1 MLNCAIISRNFEGK
15 GANDMRKFFIAV
27 SLCFILMFG
36 GEAEAADYYSA
47 IYQTVNRYNGN
58 EVECDWITRAILYA
72 SSEYQVD
79 PILITSIMEAESN
92 FNFNATSP
100 VGAIGLMQLM
110 PSTAASLGVNPYNP
124 LENIIGGT
132 IYIKNQLGRFKNWGA
147 YSVTDAVAAYN
158 AGPGAVEKHG
168 GVPNYSETVHYVI
181 KVANNYK
188 NLLTLIQT

>member
-1 MLNCAIISRNFEGK
+1 MKLLKLMQRILIVGFISVAFLSGGK
-15 GANDMRKFFIAV
+15 
-27 SLCFILMFG
+27 
-36 GEAEAADYYSA
+36 AEAVDYYSA

-79 PILITSIMEAESN
+79 PILITSIMEAESE
-92 FNFNATSP
+92 FNFRATSP
-100 VGAIGLMQLM
+100 VGAVGLMQLM
-110 PSTAASLGVNPYNP
+110 PSTAAGLGVNPHNP

-132 IYIKNQLGRFKNWGA
+132 IYIKNQLGRFQGWGA

-181 KVANNYK
+181 KVSFELDSVLKK
-188 NLLTLIQT
+188 NLRG

>member
-1 MLNCAIISRNFEGK
+1 MNIFKRLIFAVTFGIAIFT
-15 GANDMRKFFIAV
+15 
-27 SLCFILMFG
+27 G
-36 GEAEAADYYSA
+36 GTSNAEAVDYYSA

-58 EVECDWITRAILYA
+58 EVECDWIARAILYA

-79 PILITSIMEAESN
+79 PILITAIMEAESN
-92 FNFNATSP
+92 FDFHARSS

-110 PSTAASLGVNPYNP
+110 PETAQAIGVNPHNP

-132 IYIKNQLGRFKNWGA
+132 IYIKNQLGRFQDWGA

-168 GVPNYSETVHYVI
+168 GVPNYAETVQYVI
-181 KVANNYK
+181 NVARNYK
-188 NLLTLIQT
+188 NLLSLIQS

>member
-1 MLNCAIISRNFEGK
+1 M
-15 GANDMRKFFIAV
+15 KFLKFCKRVMIAV
-27 SLCFILMFG
+27 VLSVALMTG
-36 GEAEAADYYSA
+36 GEAEAVDYYSA
-47 IYQTVNRYNGN
+47 IYQTINRYNGN

-79 PILITSIMEAESN
+79 PILITAIMEAESN
-92 FNFNATSP
+92 FDFHATSP
-100 VGAIGLMQLM
+100 VGAVGLMQLM
-110 PSTAASLGVNPYNP
+110 PSTAAGLGVNPHNP

-132 IYIKNQLGRFKNWGA
+132 IYIKNQLGRFKDWGA

-188 NLLTLIQT
+188 NLLTLIQS

>member
-1 MLNCAIISRNFEGK
+1 MKIFKRLAVAVIMSVAILAGGNSVE
-15 GANDMRKFFIAV
+15 AV
-27 SLCFILMFG
+27 
-36 GEAEAADYYSA
+36 DYYSG
-47 IYQTVNRYNGN
+47 IYQTVSRYNSN

-79 PILITSIMEAESN
+79 PILITAIMEAESN
-92 FNFNATSP
+92 FNFHARSP

-110 PSTAASLGVNPYNP
+110 PETARAIGVNPHNP

-132 IYIKNQLGRFKNWGA
+132 IYIKNQLGRFQDWGA

-168 GVPNYSETVHYVI
+168 GVPNYSETVQYVI
-181 KVANNYK
+181 NVARNYK
-188 NLLTLIQT
+188 NLLTLIQS

>member
-1 MLNCAIISRNFEGK
+1 MKKLFL
-15 GANDMRKFFIAV
+15 AV
-27 SLCFILMFG
+27 SLCFMLMFG

-58 EVECDWITRAILYA
+58 EIECDWITRAILYA

-92 FNFNATSP
+92 FNLQARSP
-100 VGAIGLMQLM
+100 VGAVGLMQLM
-110 PSTAASLGVNPYNP
+110 PSTAASLGVNPHNP
-124 LENIIGGT
+124 LENVIGGT
-132 IYIKNQLGRFKNWGA
+132 IYIKNQLGRFQNWGA

-188 NLLTLIQT
+188 NLLALIQA

>member
-1 MLNCAIISRNFEGK
+1 MKIFRKMIIAALLSVVIIF
-15 GANDMRKFFIAV
+15 
-27 SLCFILMFG
+27 
-36 GEAEAADYYSA
+36 GEAEADAADYYSA
-47 IYQTVNRYNGN
+47 IYQTVSRYNGN

-79 PILITSIMEAESN
+79 PILITSIMEAESE
-92 FNFNATSP
+92 FNFRATSP

-110 PSTAASLGVNPYNP
+110 PSTAAGLGVNPHNP

-132 IYIKNQLGRFKNWGA
+132 IYIKHQLARFKDWGA

-188 NLLTLIQT
+188 NLLALVQA

>member
-1 MLNCAIISRNFEGK
+1 MLNCAIISRNFDGK
-15 GANDMRKFFIAV
+15 GVNDMKKFFVAV
-27 SLCFILMFG
+27 SLCFTLMFG
-36 GEAEAADYYSA
+36 GEADAADYYSA

-92 FNFNATSP
+92 FNFHATSP

-110 PSTAASLGVNPYNP
+110 PSTAASLGVNPHNP

-188 NLLTLIQT
+188 NLLNLIQS

>member
-1 MLNCAIISRNFEGK
+1 MTLK
-15 GANDMRKFFIAV
+15 KFFIAM
-27 SLCFILMFG
+27 LMSATIFFG
-36 GEAEAADYYSA
+36 GEAEAVDYYSA

-58 EVECDWITRAILYA
+58 EVECDWITRAILYYA

-79 PILITSIMEAESN
+79 PILITSIMEAESE
-92 FNFNATSP
+92 FNFHATSP

-110 PSTAASLGVNPYNP
+110 PSTAAGLGVNPHNP

-132 IYIKNQLGRFKNWGA
+132 IYIRNQLGRFKNWGE

-158 AGPGAVEKHG
+158 AGPGAVEKYG

-188 NLLTLIQT
+188 NLLNLIQS

>member
-1 MLNCAIISRNFEGK
+1 MKIFKRLIVAVTFLIAIFATSSNVE
-15 GANDMRKFFIAV
+15 AV
-27 SLCFILMFG
+27 
-36 GEAEAADYYSA
+36 DYYSG
-47 IYQTVNRYNGN
+47 IYQTVSRYNSN

-79 PILITSIMEAESN
+79 PILITAIMEAESN
-92 FNFNATSP
+92 FDFHATSP

-110 PSTAASLGVNPYNP
+110 PETARAIGVNPHNP

-132 IYIKNQLGRFKNWGA
+132 IYIKNQLGRFKDWGA

-188 NLLTLIQT
+188 NLLTLIQS

>member
-1 MLNCAIISRNFEGK
+1 MIKKMKRLIVGAVISVAF
-15 GANDMRKFFIAV
+15 MV
-27 SLCFILMFG
+27 G
-36 GEAEAADYYSA
+36 GEAEAVDYYSA

-79 PILITSIMEAESN
+79 PILITSIMEAESE
-92 FNFNATSP
+92 FNFHATSA
-100 VGAIGLMQLM
+100 VGAVGLMQLM
-110 PSTAASLGVNPYNP
+110 PSTAASLGIDPHNP

-132 IYIKNQLGRFKNWGA
+132 IYIKNQLGRFQSWGA

-188 NLLTLIQT
+188 NLLNLIQS

>member
-1 MLNCAIISRNFEGK
+1 MTLRKILIALMISLTFLIG
-15 GANDMRKFFIAV
+15 
-27 SLCFILMFG
+27 S
-36 GEAEAADYYSA
+36 EAEAADYYSA
-47 IYQTVNRYNGN
+47 IYQTINRYNGN

-79 PILITSIMEAESN
+79 PILITSIMEAESE
-92 FNFNATSP
+92 FNFHATSP
-100 VGAIGLMQLM
+100 VGAVGLMQLM
-110 PSTAASLGVNPYNP
+110 PSTAAGLGVNPHNP

-132 IYIKNQLGRFKNWGA
+132 IYIKNQLGRFKDWGA

-188 NLLTLIQT
+188 NLLSLIQS

>member
-1 MLNCAIISRNFEGK
+1 MKPL
-15 GANDMRKFFIAV
+15 KFFRKMIMATSLAFIIFV
-27 SLCFILMFG
+27 SG
-36 GEAEAADYYSA
+36 GEAEAVDYYSA

-79 PILITSIMEAESN
+79 PILITAIMEAESN
-92 FNFNATSP
+92 FNFHATSP

-110 PSTAASLGVNPYNP
+110 PSTAAGLGVNPHNP

-132 IYIKNQLGRFKNWGA
+132 IYIKNQLGRFKDWGA

-188 NLLTLIQT
+188 NLLALIQA